1 MLIKGPSFLQSE
13 LEDYY
18 EHESSPLVEVDMF
31 KEIRPYVQVA
41 KTKMNVSDNE
51 YKLGSDR
58 FCIASYWRMIV
69 KAIAMLR
76 RKAQKHMRQRVKLD
90 KTESYDTLE
99 SVRQSPKVMEMK

>member
-1 MLIKGPSFLQSE
+1 MCVEFEHLVLQDIGICKDGFKPSGHRSTSDLRNIMWIKGPSFLQSE
-13 LEDYY
+13 FEDYY

-58 FCIASYWRMIV
+58 F
-69 KAIAMLR
+69 L
-76 RKAQKHMRQRVKLD
+76 
-90 KTESYDTLE
+90 
-99 SVRQSPKVMEMK
+99 